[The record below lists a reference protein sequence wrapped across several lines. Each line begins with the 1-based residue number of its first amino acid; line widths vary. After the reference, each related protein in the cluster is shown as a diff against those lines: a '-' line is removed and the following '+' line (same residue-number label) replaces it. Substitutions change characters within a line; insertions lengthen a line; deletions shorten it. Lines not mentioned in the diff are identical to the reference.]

1 MPLAVPDC
9 VRANRSTCLSVLT
22 QRDIYV
28 PRVLCGFR
36 KIGGTGEAGSG
47 RPLVATGLG
56 SHPTSV
62 KNARGMSQSVF
73 FSFPTTILK
82 FDSFSCIIFLAM
94 SLRSFVILR
103 HYIVILTS
111 LYPIAANTG
120 QSPGLCCHQACT
132 MICRD
137 RRPTRKQLA
146 DLGYNGGK
154 WSIASS
160 LNGVERVLSMSGH
173 VDDCPS
179 CISAFMPSHAISH

>member
-36 KIGGTGEAGSG
+36 KMGGTGEAGSG

-56 SHPTSV
+56 PHPTSV
-62 KNARGMSQSVF
+62 KNARGKMNADVTVCL

-94 SLRSFVILR
+94 SSRSFVILR

-111 LYPIAANTG
+111 LYPIAAKKKLSHRIITSVVLPSG
-120 QSPGLCCHQACT
+120 MHHDLQ
-132 MICRD
+132 
-137 RRPTRKQLA
+137 RPKA
-146 DLGYNGGK
+146 DQ
-154 WSIASS
+154 
-160 LNGVERVLSMSGH
+160 E
-173 VDDCPS
+173 
-179 CISAFMPSHAISH
+179 AIGRSRI